1 MTPAIH
7 TKLDATMH
15 TKSHQFSLLLP
26 NLFDSIP
33 CYQCHTIFF
42 LMMSS
47 EADQSSNAAGEIPV
61 VGNESVAAV
70 GSEAPSSISSS
81 TMADQTMARKEIPH
95 LYEY

>member
-1 MTPAIH
+1 
-7 TKLDATMH
+7 
-15 TKSHQFSLLLP
+15 
-26 NLFDSIP
+26 
-33 CYQCHTIFF
+33 
-42 LMMSS
+42 MMSS
-47 EADQSSNAAGEIPV
+47 EADQSSNATGEIPV